1 MISILIFRIP
11 RWYTSLDACFK
22 KKLMQNLKIFSIPI
36 SWQKCHLLSL
46 CVQKGVKMSF
56 QGICECLEFSC
67 YPKSVAWLFDLT
79 NRKFDGA
86 DNKSYITFSI
96 LSKSVLRYILFAIF
110 HVRTPLCIMKSKKSI
125 YVFYF
130 LSHEKAGKRQ

>member
-1 MISILIFRIP
+1 MR
-11 RWYTSLDACFK
+11 
-22 KKLMQNLKIFSIPI
+22 NLKIFSIPI

-125 YVFYF
+125 YVFISYRM
-130 LSHEKAGKRQ
+130 KRQGKSNSSWFYYLNAIRIAAKLNLSCNQ